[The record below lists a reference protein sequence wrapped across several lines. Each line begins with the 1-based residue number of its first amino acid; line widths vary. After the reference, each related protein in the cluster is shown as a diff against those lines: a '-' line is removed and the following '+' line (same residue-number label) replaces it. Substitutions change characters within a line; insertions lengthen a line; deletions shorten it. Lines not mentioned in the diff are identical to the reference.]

1 MKKNFFFNLIGMALP
16 IVSSLV
22 TVPIYIHH
30 MGVERYGVLSV
41 VWILLGYL
49 GLVGG
54 VVVYLGAGVL
64 FKTAFGL
71 PPAIWAEPLLSGPRQ
86 RLLS

>member
-1 MKKNFFFNLIGMALP
+1 MKKNFFFNLVGMALP

-49 GLVGG
+49 GFLD
-54 VVVYLGAGVL
+54 
-64 FKTAFGL
+64 FGL
-71 PPAIWAEPLLSGPRQ
+71 SRAGACASH
-86 RLLS
+86 